1 VQEESPTEKSHVL
14 VADDNVFLARTLGTV
29 LERWNF
35 AVSVVHDGW
44 SALTAAKQFRPAA
57 LLIDL
62 RLPGLDGLQVARQVR
77 SDPQLSS
84 SLLLALTGAA
94 RDEDRTL
101 SLAAGF
107 DHHLVKPIDIDRLRT
122 LLERRRAP

>member
-35 AVSVVHDGW
+35 TVSVVHDGW
-44 SALTAAKQFRPAA
+44 SALTAARQFRPAA

-62 RLPGLDGLQVARQVR
+62 RLPGLDGLQVARQV
-77 SDPQLSS
+77 
-84 SLLLALTGAA
+84 SLVVEGELT
-94 RDEDRTL
+94 TL
-101 SLAAGF
+101 MT
-107 DHHLVKPIDIDRLRT
+107 V
-122 LLERRRAP
+122 